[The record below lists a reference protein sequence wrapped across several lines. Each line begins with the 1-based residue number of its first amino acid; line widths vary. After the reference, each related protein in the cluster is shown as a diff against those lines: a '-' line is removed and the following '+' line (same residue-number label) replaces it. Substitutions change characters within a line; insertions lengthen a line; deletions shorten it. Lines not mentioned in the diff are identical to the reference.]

1 MQRILDIGHK
11 DLRLFFKSKTAYVWL
26 FLIPTAFVYFL
37 GFAARGPGD
46 PSNRQPPV
54 LIDNKDTN
62 FLSRALLEEMN
73 AQGMWVVD
81 PTNAGKAV
89 RELRIPGDFTARTLS
104 GQRTRLPFLRREGAG
119 EADGAMLELHLTRAL
134 IGLNGHLLEAIARD
148 GTAAALTEKSLR
160 EIREAPNPVT
170 LNSHF
175 AGRKPVPSGFN
186 FSLPGNLVMY
196 LMLNLLIFGG
206 TSMAASRRDGIL
218 KRLTTS
224 GASPLEIVLG
234 KIYGNT
240 LLGAAQIVYFLL
252 LGKFVFHV
260 NLGANLPGV
269 ILILVIL
276 AWVGGALGVLAG
288 SCLPSE
294 DRVIPICVLT
304 SLLMGAL
311 GGCWWPLEI
320 APPVF
325 KTIALCFPTGW
336 ALAGLHQLIS
346 FGAGIQAA
354 LWPMVVLLGFGA
366 VANILAI
373 RFFRSN

>member
-1 MQRILDIGHK
+1 MRRILDIGHN

-46 PSNRQPPV
+46 PSNRNPPV

-73 AQGMWVVD
+73 AEGLWVVD
-81 PTNAGKAV
+81 PTNAGKAA
-89 RELRIPGDFTARTLS
+89 RELHIPADFTERTLR
-104 GQRTRLPFLRREGAG
+104 GQKTRLLFLRREGAG
-119 EADGAMLELHLTRAL
+119 EADGAMLELRLTRAL
-134 IGLNGHLLEAIARD
+134 IGLNGHLLEAAGKD
-148 GTAAALTEKSLR
+148 GAAASLTEKSLR
-160 EIREAPNPVT
+160 EIREAPNPVN

-175 AGRKPVPSGFN
+175 AGRKPVPSGYN

-218 KRLTTS
+218 RRLTTS
-224 GASPLEIVLG
+224 GASRLEIVLG
-234 KIYGNT
+234 KIYGAT

-252 LGKFVFHV
+252 LGKFVFRI

-276 AWVGGALGVLAG
+276 AWVSAALGVLVG
-288 SCLPSE
+288 SILPSE
-294 DRVIPICVLT
+294 DRVVPICVLT

-325 KTIALCFPTGW
+325 KTIALCLPTGW
-336 ALAGLHQLIS
+336 ALAGLNQLIS
-346 FGAGIQAA
+346 FGAGLQAA
-354 LWPMVVLLGFGA
+354 LWPIAVLLGFGA
-366 VANILAI
+366 AANVLAM